1 MAVKMGIIGPETS
14 PVVEVKEIDYASIV
28 AKKQLLQKQL
38 DAIISESNLLDKL
51 VEDSAL
57 TIEETKVKVE
67 IIEEEAIRIEAEKA
81 ESEQQSLTALE
92 NQLAEVKTLAD
103 SKKQMLDEN
112 QSVLTE
118 LRERIKL
125 AESRK
130 NPEIAAQI
138 AADKAESD
146 RNQYRNQ
153 LISITTDELTSLKGD
168 VESWIAEFEEFRLNR
183 ELVLNKEEKSEEE
196 FIKCNYEKVKDQCF
210 SDYFAVMDDADEVM
224 EEEIVKSLAYKTK
237 GACNRFYSLIQSY
250 GEEYL
255 EWDKGQK
262 RRNGRPVRTK
272 TTSNNNA
279 NTMSAA
285 LVAAGVNNV

>member
-51 VEDSAL
+51 VEDSVL
-57 TIEETKVKVE
+57 TIEETKVKAE
-67 IIEEEAIRIEAEKA
+67 TAEEEAIRIEAEKA

-92 NQLAEVKTLAD
+92 NQLAEVKTLTD

-112 QSVLTE
+112 QSVLSA
-118 LRERIKL
+118 LRERIKV
-125 AESRK
+125 AEARK
-130 NPEIAAQI
+130 NPEVAAQL
-138 AADKAESD
+138 AYEKAEADKV
-146 RNQYRNQ
+146 QIHNQ
-153 LISITTDELTSLKGD
+153 LISVATNDLASLKND
-168 VESWIAEFEEFRLNR
+168 VEAWIAEFEEFTVNR
-183 ELVLNKEEKSEEE
+183 ELVLSKEDKSEEE
-196 FIKCNYEKVKDQCF
+196 FIRNHYEKVKDECF
-210 SDYFAVMDDADEVM
+210 SDYFAIIDDADEVM

-272 TTSNNNA
+272 ATSNNS
-279 NTMSAA
+279 MSVA